1 MTTDGGPVTDDALP
15 DDDAFRAQLIA
26 VIPHLRAFA
35 RSLSGNRDTAD
46 DLVQDTMV
54 RAWTARA
61 SYTQGTNFKAWTF
74 VILRNHFLSQ
84 RRRDRFHG
92 DYDADAVE
100 QQMAVAPAQEDS
112 VMLADV
118 QRALMQLPDSQR
130 EALILV
136 GAGGFEYEEAAAIC
150 GVAVGTI
157 KSRVSRARATLEL
170 ILAEGGIA
178 LTGTRQSGPAGTIMA
193 EVDALT
199 TRIPPG

>member
-1 MTTDGGPVTDDALP
+1 VGADPLDEGDARV
-15 DDDAFRAQLIA
+15 DVHADDAFRAQLVA

-35 RSLSGNRDTAD
+35 RSLSGNRDLAD

-61 SYTQGTNFKAWTF
+61 SYTPGTNFKAWTF

-84 RRRDRFHG
+84 RRRDRFRG
-92 DYDADAVE
+92 DYDADMVE
-100 QQMAVAPAQEDS
+100 QQLAVAPAQEDS

-118 QRALMQLPDSQR
+118 QRALLQLPDSQR

-136 GAGGFEYEEAAAIC
+136 GAGGFEYEEAAVIC

-157 KSRVSRARATLEL
+157 KSRVSRARATLEA
-170 ILAEGGIA
+170 ILSGGDVKA
-178 LTGTRQSGPAGTIMA
+178 
-193 EVDALT
+193 
-199 TRIPPG
+199 IPPQPR

>member
-1 MTTDGGPVTDDALP
+1 MTTETH
-15 DDDAFRAQLIA
+15 DDDEVFRAQLIA

-35 RSLSGNRDTAD
+35 RSLSGNRDLAD

-92 DYDADAVE
+92 DYDADMVE
-100 QQMAVAPAQEDS
+100 QQLAVAPAQEDS

-157 KSRVSRARATLEL
+157 KSRVSRARAALEL
-170 ILAEGGIA
+170 ILAEGGTP
-178 LTGTRQSGPAGTIMA
+178 LHGERQRDTAGMIMA

-199 TRIPPG
+199 TRIPSG